1 MSPLYLQSPYAVVF
15 AVAYLVWAVPEL
27 VDSVRRR
34 GDDPGDEFDR
44 GSKYGIYGAVG
55 LLVGVGFAFGSVPA
69 VGFGAATVPA
79 FWAGVALVAA
89 GTGLRWYAVAVLD
102 EYFTRS
108 VAVTSNHTVVER
120 GPYAHVRHPT
130 YTGSLAALVGFG
142 LAFGT
147 WPSLA
152 TAVLAGGVAYA
163 YRIRVEER
171 VLRTH
176 LDGYAAY
183 CDRTPHRLVPFV
195 Y

>member
-1 MSPLYLQSPYAVVF
+1 MPPLYLQSPYAIVF

-34 GDDPGDEFDR
+34 GDDPEDEFDH
-44 GSKYGIYGAVG
+44 GSKYGIYLAIG
-55 LLVGVGFAFGSVPA
+55 LLVA
-69 VGFGAATVPA
+69 VGFGFGSAQWARFGTATVPA
-79 FWAGVALVAA
+79 FWAGVALVAV
-89 GTGLRWYAVAVLD
+89 GTALRWYAVDVLG

-108 VAVTSNHTVVER
+108 VALESDHAVVDT

-130 YTGSLAALVGFG
+130 YTGSLAGLVGLG

-147 WPSLA
+147 WPSLL
-152 TAVLAGGVAYA
+152 TAVLGGGAAYA

-171 VLRTH
+171 ALCDH
-176 LDGYAAY
+176 LDGYDAY
-183 CDRTPHRLVPFV
+183 CDRTPYRLVPYV